1 MRITSKSAGML
12 IAAALAA
19 SAWLPGLAVAGE
31 QQIVVVTS
39 VIYPGQEIEPGM
51 IREVRLKR
59 PLRASQRIV
68 LDTAEIVGKVAQR
81 TLLPRRAIPVAA
93 LREPFAVEAGEPT
106 RASYVSGGLLISTMV
121 VPLVD
126 GSIDDMIRVRN
137 PESGRVFTARV
148 LADGTVMVEPTR

>member
-1 MRITSKSAGML
+1 MRIGSKSAGML

-19 SAWLPGLAVAGE
+19 SAWLTGPAAAE

-39 VIYPGQEIEPGM
+39 VIYPGQEIGPGM
-51 IREVRLKR
+51 IRELRLRR
-59 PLRASQRIV
+59 PLRTNQRIV
-68 LDTAEIVGKVAQR
+68 LDSVEIIGKVAQR

-106 RASYVSGGLLISTMV
+106 RANYVSGGLLISTTV

-126 GSIDDMIRVRN
+126 GSTDDMIRVRN
-137 PESGRVFTARV
+137 PDSGRVFTARV
-148 LADGTVMVEPTR
+148 LADGTVTVESTR